1 MQIKN
6 IFSLLKKPSIVAS
19 FIIAGIAIP
28 LLFSFS
34 ARSSSDLFEI
44 SKNLSIFSSVYK
56 EIDLYYVEEVEPG
69 KFMKTGLDA
78 MLKSLDPYTNYIP
91 ESKIEDY
98 RLMTTGEYGGIGS
111 MIRKSGDF
119 IIVTEP
125 YDGYPAQK
133 AGLHAGDK
141 IIKVDGKEMKGKST
155 EDVSSLLKGQSGTPL
170 SIEIDRNGLIS
181 TVELIRENVK
191 LPEVPYAGII
201 DEKSAVGYVKLNS
214 FTNTASQNVETA
226 IRELQNEGM
235 SKLILDLRGNGG
247 GLLNE
252 AVNIVNFFID
262 KNTVVVETKGR
273 VEEVNRTYSTQNQ
286 PWNTEMPVVV
296 LIDGYSASASEI
308 VAGSLQDLDRGVVIG
323 MNSYGKGLVQQTK
336 NLQYNAKVK
345 LTIAKYYTPSG
356 RCIQRLDYSDVN
368 DDGRGTAVEDSLIT
382 LFKTKNGRD
391 VKDGRGIDP
400 DVVVEPGMYSR
411 LTGTL
416 IGKSLIF
423 DYATIFRHK
432 YDSIQSAKSFRVN
445 NEIYTDFTN
454 FLKDKNYE
462 YKNESEE
469 YLAAFTDVAKE
480 EKYYEDAKS
489 EIEALRSKL
498 TADKSVD
505 LERYQEE
512 IIELLENEIV
522 SRYYYQNGRIEA
534 SVKSDP
540 YIKTAMEVLTDSTRY
555 TQILAGTV
563 KE

>member
-480 EKYYEDAKS
+480 EKYYEDAKN
-489 EIEALRSKL
+489 EIEALRTKL

-555 TQILAGTV
+555 THILAGTV

>member
-480 EKYYEDAKS
+480 EKYYEDAKN
-489 EIEALRSKL
+489 EIEALRTKL

>member
-1 MQIKN
+1 MQIKK

-19 FIIAGIAIP
+19 FILVGVAIP

-111 MIRKSGDF
+111 MIRKSGEF

-155 EDVSSLLKGQSGTPL
+155 EEVSSLLKGQSGTPL

-214 FTNTASQNVETA
+214 FTNTASQNVGTA
-226 IRELQNEGM
+226 VRKLQNEGM
-235 SKLILDLRGNGG
+235 NKLILDLRGNGG

-308 VAGSLQDLDRGVVIG
+308 VAGSLQDLDRGVVVG

-356 RCIQRLDYSDVN
+356 RCIQRLDYTDVN

-423 DYATIFRHK
+423 DYATVFRHK
-432 YDSIQSAKSFRVN
+432 FDSIQPAKSFRVSD
-445 NEIYTDFTN
+445 EVYTDFTN

-469 YLAAFTDVAKE
+469 YLSAFTDIAKE
-480 EKYYEDAKS
+480 EKYYEDAKH
-489 EIEALRSKL
+489 EIDALRTKL

-505 LERYQEE
+505 LQRYQDE
-512 IIELLENEIV
+512 ITELLENEIV

-540 YIKTAMEVLTDSTRY
+540 YIKTAMEILADSARY

>member
-1 MQIKN
+1 MQIKK

-19 FIIAGIAIP
+19 FILLGVAIP

-111 MIRKSGDF
+111 MIRKSGEF

-155 EDVSSLLKGQSGTPL
+155 EEVSSLLKGQSGTPL

-214 FTNTASQNVETA
+214 FTNTASQNVGTA
-226 IRELQNEGM
+226 VRKLQNEGM
-235 SKLILDLRGNGG
+235 NKLILDLRGNGG

-308 VAGSLQDLDRGVVIG
+308 VAGSLQDLDRGVVVG

-356 RCIQRLDYSDVN
+356 RCIQRLDYTDVN

-423 DYATIFRHK
+423 DYATVFRHK
-432 YDSIQSAKSFRVN
+432 FDSIQPAKSFRVSD
-445 NEIYTDFTN
+445 EVYTDFTN

-469 YLAAFTDVAKE
+469 YLSAFTDIAKE
-480 EKYYEDAKS
+480 EKYYEDAKH
-489 EIEALRSKL
+489 EIEALRTKL

-505 LERYQEE
+505 LQRYQDE
-512 IIELLENEIV
+512 ITELLENEIV

-540 YIKTAMEVLTDSTRY
+540 YINTAMEILADSTRY
-555 TQILAGTV
+555 NQILAGTV